1 MNSKPRF
8 LPDPETGCLS
18 DESTKKY
25 FSRFGLSVFVMCT
38 ASFLVPIVVGYLLNT
53 FAPQLFE
60 SKELLVIT
68 NTALSILTLYGV
80 ALPIFL
86 LMTKSLP
93 KIKPTKEKM
102 GFLKWLGGFCIAFLA
117 MMTGNYISNMLIIA
131 IESLSG
137 TTLVNPIESAI
148 EQGIVP
154 IIYICLI
161 APVLEEIF
169 FRKIVCD
176 RLLPLGEGYA
186 VFVSAVLFGLI
197 HQNFY
202 QFAYAFFVGLIFA
215 FIYVKTGKL
224 IYSMLYHV
232 IINIL
237 GSVVA
242 PFIIKQVDIDR
253 LLTMLETGVFDYDLK
268 MIIFMLILLA
278 YEGVM
283 MIVGIIGIVL
293 LIKAKYDKKLKLEAG
308 IIPPPKKHRIA
319 NIFCTAGV
327 AAAVAYFAF
336 AFVLSIIPS

>member
-8 LPDPETGCLS
+8 FPDPETGCLS

-25 FSRFGLSVFVMCT
+25 FSLFGLSVFVMCA
-38 ASFLVPIVVGYLLNT
+38 ASFLVSFVASYALNT
-53 FAPQLFE
+53 FLPHLLE
-60 SKELLVIT
+60 SKDIYAFI
-68 NTALSILTLYGV
+68 NIALSIFTLYGV
-80 ALPIFL
+80 AMPIFL
-86 LMTKSLP
+86 LMTRSLP

-117 MMTGNYISNMLIIA
+117 MMTGNYISNMLIIM
-131 IESLSG
+131 IETLSG
-137 TTLVNPIESAI
+137 TTTVNPVESAI
-148 EQGIVP
+148 EQGIIP
-154 IIYICLI
+154 IIYMCVI
-161 APVLEEIF
+161 APILEELF

-224 IYSMLYHV
+224 IYSTLYHV
-232 IINIL
+232 IINFL

-242 PFIIKQVDIDR
+242 PFIIKQVDLDR
-253 LLTMLETGVFDYDLK
+253 LVNMLETGVFDYDLK

-319 NIFCTAGV
+319 NIFCTVGI
-327 AAAVAYFAF
+327 
-336 AFVLSIIPS
+336 VLATYPNVSVNTG